1 MTMKKIALSFA
12 LVVSLATVA
21 SAENRKAAPAQVPA
35 SNPTFV
41 EIEKTL
47 GFVPDFF
54 KGVSQTLL
62 PAFWNSLASLQMNP
76 ATKLDGKTKELI
88 GLAVASQ
95 IPCEYCIYFHTEVA
109 KLHGATDE
117 EVKEAVA
124 MAGVTRMASTIL
136 NGTQTDKAQ
145 FKKDTQRI
153 IENVRR
159 AKK

>member
-1 MTMKKIALSFA
+1 MKKIVLSLA
-12 LVVSLATVA
+12 LVVSLVAVA
-21 SAENRKAAPAQVPA
+21 SAETRKAPPVPAQ
-35 SNPTFV
+35 NPTFV

-47 GFVPDFF
+47 GFVPEFF
-54 KGVSQTLL
+54 KGVPQTLL
-62 PAFWNSLASLQMNP
+62 PAFWSSLTGLQLNP

-88 GLAVASQ
+88 GLAVAAQ
-95 IPCEYCIYFHTEVA
+95 IPCEYCVYFHTEAA
-109 KLHGATDE
+109 KLNGATDE

-124 MAGVTRMASTIL
+124 MAGVTRLASTIL

-153 IENVRR
+153 IEGARR